1 VINWTACANA
11 LAALS
16 GVPVRATVAQVVNI
30 RRETVGDRSA
40 VGRTDDVD

>member
-16 GVPVRATVAQVVNI
+16 GLPVRANVAQVVDI
-30 RRETVGDRSA
+30 RRERGDRSA